1 EDHGDRVA
9 PNIPHLFFASG
20 RQVPTLEQDA
30 ASDDVTGP
38 RQQPQ
43 DRQGRHSL
51 PATGLAHQAQDAA
64 GPKRQIDAV
73 DRLDHPL
80 AGFEIGL
87 EPLQAKHIAR
97 DGGASGGQRSKD
109 RGSNASRSPSPTKFT
124 QSTASRIIR
133 PGNSAAYGA

>member
-1 EDHGDRVA
+1 Q
-9 PNIPHLFFASG
+9 G
-20 RQVPTLEQDA
+20 RQGSGPVRA
-30 ASDDVTGP
+30 A
-38 RQQPQ
+38 
-43 DRQGRHSL
+43 GR
-51 PATGLAHQAQDAA
+51 AQRAQDAA
-64 GPKRQIDAV
+64 GPKHQIDAV

-87 EPLQAKHIAR
+87 EPRQAKHIAR